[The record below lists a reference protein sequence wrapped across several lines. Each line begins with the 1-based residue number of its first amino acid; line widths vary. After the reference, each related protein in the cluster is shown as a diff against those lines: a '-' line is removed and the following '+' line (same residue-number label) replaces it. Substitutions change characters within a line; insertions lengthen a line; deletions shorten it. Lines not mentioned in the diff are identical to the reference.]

1 MGQRSQIYIRYNV
14 NCVYGSAT
22 ENPKTCNYK
31 GLIARY
37 YGWNYEE
44 ELLDNVEVEPLQPL
58 PVIRQLY
65 TFYFPVQFSHN
76 LVDTRFTIIGFHVEK
91 SPAMMCLRASPTSH
105 R

>member
-1 MGQRSQIYIRYNV
+1 MAFHGASCDMNLSIFSLKSNTTAIEIINAMAKHI
-14 NCVYGSAT
+14 SS
-22 ENPKTCNYK
+22 
-31 GLIARY
+31 
-37 YGWNYEE
+37 EE
-44 ELLDNVEVEPLQPL
+44 LDNVEVEPLQPL

-91 SPAMMCLRASPTSH
+91 SPVMMMCLRASPTSH